1 MEIPHSLRRGRPD
14 GRDLCRADLS
24 RVIIEFE
31 KNLEKGVHTV
41 RAGENDPV
49 IGMRILH
56 QLGKFAKIAGRLD
69 PDGW

>member
-31 KNLEKGVHTV
+31 KNLEKNVHTV
-41 RAGENDPV
+41 RAGENNPV

-56 QLGKFAKIAGRLD
+56 QFGELAKIAGWFD
-69 PDGW
+69 PDSW